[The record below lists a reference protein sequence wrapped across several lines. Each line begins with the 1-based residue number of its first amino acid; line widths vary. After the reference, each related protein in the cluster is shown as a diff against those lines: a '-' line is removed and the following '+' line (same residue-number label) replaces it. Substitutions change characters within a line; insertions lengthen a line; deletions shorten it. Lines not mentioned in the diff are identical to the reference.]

1 MKGEIL
7 GLIYDGEAWKW
18 EIPTDKLDRMLVL
31 LGSGIRQRYLTNG
44 EAMTLSGKLNHYSPV
59 VQGKFERCLITQLVG
74 LESEGAEADYLC
86 NGLVVTELACQ

>member
-31 LGSGIRQRYLTNG
+31 LGTGIRQRYLTNG
-44 EAMTLSGKLNHYSPV
+44 EAMTLSGKR
-59 VQGKFERCLITQLVG
+59 RCLITHLVDDG
-74 LESEGAEADYLC
+74 QPKDLRVKGPRQTIFAM
-86 NGLVVTELACQ
+86 VW